1 MPRAVR
7 IVAIALVCCVGVSCS
22 HPSSSAPTLA
32 PGVHAL
38 RFTRGDATWILHVT
52 VASTDAQRAK
62 GLMGVTS
69 LPPDHGM
76 AFEFGSPTTAT
87 FWMKDTL
94 IPLSI
99 AFVSNGRIVALREM
113 LPCDADPCPTYDA
126 DGHEYTE
133 AIEANKGYFTSKG
146 IRVGDQI
153 EVVDG

>member
-1 MPRAVR
+1 MARAVR
-7 IVAIALVCCVGVSCS
+7 IAAISLFLLAGACAHSS
-22 HPSSSAPTLA
+22 PPSPTLA

-38 RFTRGDATWILHVT
+38 RFTRGDQTWILHVS
-52 VASTDAQRAK
+52 VASTDTERAR

-69 LPPDHGM
+69 LPADRGM
-76 AFEFGSPTTAT
+76 AFEFGAPTTAT

-113 LPCDADPCPTYDA
+113 KPCTADPCPTYDA
-126 DGHEYTE
+126 NGHDYTE
-133 AIEANKGYFTSKG
+133 AIEANEGYFTSKG
-146 IRVGDQI
+146 ISVGDQI

>member
-1 MPRAVR
+1 MRAVR
-7 IVAIALVCCVGVSCS
+7 IAAIALVFLAGACS
-22 HPSSSAPTLA
+22 HSAPSTPTLA

-38 RFTRGDATWILHVT
+38 RFTRGDKTWILHVT

-62 GLMGVTS
+62 GLMGVTN
-69 LPPDHGM
+69 LPADRGM
-76 AFEFGSPTTAT
+76 AFEFGSPTTTT

-99 AFVSNGRIVALREM
+99 AFVSSGRIVALREM
-113 LPCDADPCPTYDA
+113 TPCTADPCPTYDA
-126 DGHEYTE
+126 NGHDYTE

-146 IRVGDQI
+146 ISVGDQI